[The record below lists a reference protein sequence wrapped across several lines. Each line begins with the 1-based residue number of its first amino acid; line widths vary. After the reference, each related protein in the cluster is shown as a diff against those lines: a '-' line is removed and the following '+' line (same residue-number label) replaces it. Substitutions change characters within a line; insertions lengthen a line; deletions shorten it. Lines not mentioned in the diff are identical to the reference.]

1 MKDTDR
7 WYQRLGI
14 SNFVPDSI
22 RKRYARKFFVGV
34 LVVMLVTGSVGA
46 FGYAS
51 TQGEL
56 ESEVRN
62 QLTSTAELQ
71 ADGLNG
77 WIRGL
82 ERQTRT
88 LSQAKQ
94 FQNGNVEEIGLYLL
108 GQQRSLGE
116 SIVAVHYVEVS
127 SGAVLASTSR
137 EVVNRNMSDLGAT
150 WDVATVDAKTNEQ
163 SYVHVTSDPY
173 VSPVSGEK
181 AIAFVSSPPKNT
193 QHAVVVVASLSVRAN
208 NFHQTIDGG
217 ETLVVDGAGE
227 TVLDTSENAS
237 ESFDAAA
244 LAERADRNASR
255 ESDGSAGDAANAT
268 ASGFASTE
276 SSVVGYAPVEGT
288 DWVVLS
294 HAPKRAAYAMRDSVG
309 TSLAAMILAT
319 IAVLGV
325 AAVGFGRRQTRTLES
340 LTESAE
346 EMERGNLDVTL
357 ETRRIDEFGRLYDAF
372 GAMRDS
378 LREQIATAE
387 TAREEAER
395 AKEDA
400 EEARAEVERERRE
413 AERARADAER
423 LGDRLEATAA
433 AFGET
438 MADCA
443 DGDLTRRLDDEAD
456 SEAMAEVAR
465 AFNEMV
471 DEWEATLRSVR
482 TFGETVADESEL
494 VDETVSDVTATSA
507 DVSESVQR
515 ISEGA
520 AEQSDDL
527 QSVVGEMNDL
537 TATVEEVSAAADDA
551 ADRAE
556 RVARRGE
563 QGRESAASAVEE
575 LDAIETQTEETVEAV
590 EELRELVADIEDV
603 TEFITDIAEQTNMLA
618 LNASIEAARAGEAG
632 SGFAVVADE
641 VKELADQTRDATA
654 DIEESIDRVRAQTD
668 DAAAGIHETR
678 RKVSDGA
685 ETVTEAVEAFEVV
698 VDGVTETNED
708 IQAMSGATERQ
719 AESAR
724 EVVSMVEAVAA
735 ISDETTAEAQTVAAA
750 AEEQTAALGEA
761 ADGVTELAERAD
773 ELRGLLESFETDD
786 EADGD
791 GRDDENSDDETTAT
805 ETADSEPTEVATSD
819 SDTTDTA
826 TSDSD
831 TTDATPTGT
840 ETSDSET
847 TDDGTGTETTDDD
860 SGAEST
866 DDDTEVETTRDT
878 DTEATGDELTNPET
892 ADADEL
898 HPKEIVADDVATDDA
913 SDEGKKDESGR
924 DETERDEEPT
934 PSDESD
940 EESDDGDRDELPAP

>member
-14 SNFVPDSI
+14 SDFVPDSV

-34 LVVMLVTGSVGA
+34 LVVMLVTGTVGA
-46 FGYAS
+46 FSYAS

-77 WIRGL
+77 WIKGL

-127 SGAVLASTSR
+127 SGEVLASTSR
-137 EVVNRNMSDLGAT
+137 EVVNQNMSDLGAT
-150 WDVATVDAKTNEQ
+150 WDVATVDAKTNEP

-173 VSPVSGEK
+173 VSPVSGGK
-181 AIAFVSSPPKNT
+181 SIAFVSSPPKNT

-217 ETLVVDGAGE
+217 QTLVVDGAGE
-227 TVLDTSENAS
+227 TVLDTGENATA
-237 ESFDAAA
+237 SFDPAA
-244 LAERADRNASR
+244 LAGRVDMNAADDS
-255 ESDGSAGDAANAT
+255 GANAT
-268 ASGFASTE
+268 ASGFASPG

-294 HAPKRAAYAMRDSVG
+294 HAPKGVAYAMRDSVG
-309 TSLAAMILAT
+309 TTLVAMVLAT

-325 AAVGFGRRQTRTLES
+325 AAVGFGRRQTETLES

-372 GAMRDS
+372 DAMRDS

-387 TAREEAER
+387 TAREEAEH
-395 AKEDA
+395 AKENA
-400 EEARAEVERERRE
+400 EAAKDEAQQARAEVERERRE
-413 AERARADAER
+413 AERARAEAER

-433 AFGET
+433 TFGDT

-443 DGDLTRRLDDEAD
+443 DGDLTRRLDEEAD

-482 TFGETVADESEL
+482 TFGETVADESDL

-515 ISEGA
+515 ISDGA
-520 AEQSDDL
+520 AEQSDNL

-537 TATVEEVSAAADDA
+537 TSTVEQVSAAADDA

-556 RVARRGE
+556 RVAERG
-563 QGRESAASAVEE
+563 QAGRESAASAVEE
-575 LDAIETQTEETVEAV
+575 LDAIESQTQETVEAV
-590 EELRELVADIEDV
+590 EELRDLVADIEDV
-603 TEFITDIAEQTNMLA
+603 TEFIADIADQTNMLA

-654 DIEESIDRVRAQTD
+654 DIEDSIDRVREQTD

-678 RKVSDGA
+678 RKVSRGT

-698 VDGVTETNED
+698 VDGVAETNED
-708 IQAMSGATERQ
+708 IQEMSHATERQ

-724 EVVSMVEAVAA
+724 EVVSMVEEVST

-750 AEEQTAALGEA
+750 AEEQAAALGEA

-773 ELRGLLESFETDD
+773 ELRGLLESFETD
-786 EADGD
+786 EAELAGD
-791 GRDDENSDDETTAT
+791 DPSDDETAAV
-805 ETADSEPTEVATSD
+805 ADAEAADESIDAE
-819 SDTTDTA
+819 
-826 TSDSD
+826 
-831 TTDATPTGT
+831 TTDAAA
-840 ETSDSET
+840 DN
-847 TDDGTGTETTDDD
+847 
-860 SGAEST
+860 A
-866 DDDTEVETTRDT
+866 
-878 DTEATGDELTNPET
+878 ATGD
-892 ADADEL
+892 ADEI
-898 HPKEIVADDVATDDA
+898 HPKEIVADDATAGDPNDAPDDGETVADA
-913 SDEGKKDESGR
+913 AE
-924 DETERDEEPT
+924 ETAE
-934 PSDESD
+934 PSDES
-940 EESDDGDRDELPAP
+940 ETSDDELAAPR

>member
-14 SNFVPDSI
+14 SDFVPNSI

-34 LVVMLVTGSVGA
+34 LVVMLVTGTVGA
-46 FGYAS
+46 FSYAS
-51 TQGEL
+51 TQAEL
-56 ESEVRN
+56 ESGVRN

-116 SIVAVHYVEVS
+116 SIVGVHYVEVS
-127 SGAVLASTSR
+127 SGEVLASTSR
-137 EVVNRNMSDLGAT
+137 EVVDENMSDLGAT
-150 WDVATVDAKTNEQ
+150 WDVATLDAKTNEP
-163 SYVHVTSDPY
+163 SNVHVTSDPY
-173 VSPVSGEK
+173 VSPVSEEK

-193 QHAVVVVASLSVRAN
+193 EHAVVVVASLSVRAN

-227 TVLDTSENAS
+227 TVLDTSGNTS

-244 LAERADRNASR
+244 LAERAETG
-255 ESDGSAGDAANAT
+255 ESADSAGDTANTT
-268 ASGFASTE
+268 ASGFASTK
-276 SSVVGYAPVEGT
+276 SSIVGYAPVDGT

-294 HAPKRAAYAMRDSVG
+294 HTPKGVAYAMRDSVG
-309 TSLAAMILAT
+309 RSLGAMILAT

-325 AAVGFGRRQTRTLES
+325 AAVGFGRRQTATLES

-357 ETRRIDEFGRLYDAF
+357 ETGRIDEFGRLYEAF

-378 LREQIATAE
+378 LRDQIREAE
-387 TAREEAER
+387 TAREKAEQ
-395 AKEDA
+395 AMSET
-400 EEARAEVERERRE
+400 EQAREEVERERRE
-413 AERARADAER
+413 AERARAEAER

-443 DGDLTRRLDDEAD
+443 DGDLTRRLDEDAD
-456 SEAMAEVAR
+456 SEAMAEVAQ

-482 TFGETVADESEL
+482 AFGETVTDESEL
-494 VDETVSDVTATSA
+494 VDETVSEVTATSA
-507 DVSESVQR
+507 DVSESVQQ
-515 ISEGA
+515 ISDGA
-520 AEQSDDL
+520 AEQSDHL

-537 TATVEEVSAAADDA
+537 TSTAERVSAAADDA

-556 RVARRGE
+556 RVAERG
-563 QGRESAASAVEE
+563 QHGRESAASAVRE

-590 EELRELVADIEDV
+590 EELRDLVADIEDV
-603 TEFITDIAEQTNMLA
+603 TEFITDIAEQTNLLA

-632 SGFAVVADE
+632 SGFAVVAEE
-641 VKELADQTRDATA
+641 VKELAEQTRDATE
-654 DIEESIDRVRAQTD
+654 DIEDSIDRVRDQTD

-678 RKVSDGA
+678 RKVSNGA
-685 ETVTEAVEAFEVV
+685 ETVTEAVEAFEAV
-698 VDGVTETNED
+698 VDGVAETNQD
-708 IQAMSGATERQ
+708 IQAMSRQTERQ

-724 EVVSMVEAVAA
+724 EVVSMVEEVSD
-735 ISDETTAEAQTVAAA
+735 ISEETTAETQTVAAA
-750 AEEQTAALGEA
+750 AEEQTAALGETA
-761 ADGVTELAERAD
+761 EGVAELADSAD
-773 ELRGLLESFETDD
+773 ELSRLLESFETAADATDEGTDDGESDEIEPREIVAGDAAVDGESGATSDGETDD
-786 EADGD
+786 EFDADD
-791 GRDDENSDDETTAT
+791 ATAT
-805 ETADSEPTEVATSD
+805 EGADDESE
-819 SDTTDTA
+819 
-826 TSDSD
+826 
-831 TTDATPTGT
+831 
-840 ETSDSET
+840 
-847 TDDGTGTETTDDD
+847 
-860 SGAEST
+860 
-866 DDDTEVETTRDT
+866 
-878 DTEATGDELTNPET
+878 DEL
-892 ADADEL
+892 
-898 HPKEIVADDVATDDA
+898 V
-913 SDEGKKDESGR
+913 
-924 DETERDEEPT
+924 T
-934 PSDESD
+934 P
-940 EESDDGDRDELPAP
+940 P